1 MLGVLLGV
9 LPWVVLGD
17 PGDWANLFLSLMKR
31 KKQEG
36 PHNGLFSHIFPDL
49 QGPKTQTTLMPPRPA
64 LDLVRQ

>member
-17 PGDWANLFLSLMKR
+17 PGDQANFFLSLME
-31 KKQEG
+31 KKEEG

-49 QGPKTQTTLMPPRPA
+49 QGPKAQTTLMPPRPA